1 MTESKTF
8 VKMEH
13 GDCESDPDAAV
24 AQSVERHIGNVE
36 VTGSIPVSSSQP
48 TPKKLETIRF
58 QASFLLFPSQKPQ
71 IPFKKKFWYNSGV
84 RFGESHSGTLALWV
98 QRIGTKVSRTNQVD
112 SSVYAT

>member
-36 VTGSIPVSSSQP
+36 VTGSIPVSSSCL
-48 TPKKLETIRF
+48 KRLETF
-58 QASFLLFPSQKPQ
+58 CFKP
-71 IPFKKKFWYNSGV
+71 FYVFGDFRNGGKKDD
-84 RFGESHSGTLALWV
+84 HAGTLFKNAAFV
-98 QRIGTKVSRTNQVD
+98 R
-112 SSVYAT
+112 

>member
-36 VTGSIPVSSSQP
+36 VTGSIPVSSSLKPLEDEGFQGASSLRKEAVKEDGWEK
-48 TPKKLETIRF
+48 TRWKKEG
-58 QASFLLFPSQKPQ
+58 P
-71 IPFKKKFWYNSGV
+71 
-84 RFGESHSGTLALWV
+84 
-98 QRIGTKVSRTNQVD
+98 
-112 SSVYAT
+112 